1 MKWAFSKSILLMV
14 LVLLAIS
21 GHAQEETKQTVALS
35 PKVGNELL
43 KLQKLVE
50 EQQFAEAQSGLT
62 KMREMKNLSAYE
74 SAQIWNLTAYTHY
87 LTENYDAALQSYE
100 KVLSAGEIPLAL
112 QQSTL
117 NVMSQLYFTTE
128 KYDLALATVKRLI
141 AIVPDPSADTLV
153 LLGQAYYQGER
164 YAEAIGPIKEGVE
177 KQKSFGKA
185 PRENWLLLL
194 RSCYYETNNFQGMLA
209 VLKDLVRLYPK
220 DDYIVSMAGVY
231 SELGDFKKQMVLTEV
246 MYEKGLLNESSHIEN
261 LANLYLMHDLPY
273 KAAKLLEKEIAAG
286 NLETTDKRLELIAQ
300 AWFLARDDD
309 KAIPA
314 LEKAAK
320 ITSDG
325 ELYLRLA
332 QSYMNKEAWEK
343 ANISINNALDKGIK
357 RPDSA
362 HLMLGNSYINL
373 KEFNK
378 ARLAFE
384 AASQDERSSKAA
396 NQWLKYVNNELQ
408 RREALEQ
415 EIELK
420 EIKENE
426 LLKRSTQG

>member
-1 MKWAFSKSILLMV
+1 MKLMFSKPVLLIV
-14 LVLLAIS
+14 LVILAFN
-21 GHAQEETKQTVALS
+21 GLTQEETKQTVALS

-50 EQQFAEAQSGLT
+50 EQQFAEAQSGLV

-74 SAQIWNLTAYTHY
+74 TAQIWNLTAYTYY
-87 LTENYDAALQSYE
+87 LTENYDSALQSYE
-100 KVLSAGEIPLAL
+100 KVLSAGDIPLAL

-153 LLGQAYYQGER
+153 LLGQAYYQGGR
-164 YAEAIGPIKEGVE
+164 YAEAIGPIKQGVD

-194 RSCYYETNNFQGMLA
+194 RSCYYETNNFEGMLG
-209 VLKDLVRLYPK
+209 VLKDLVKLYPK

-246 MYEKGLLNESSHIEN
+246 MYEKGLLNTSSHIEN

-273 KAAKLLEKEIAAG
+273 KAAVLLEKEIATG
-286 NLETTDKRLELIAQ
+286 NLATNDKRLELIAQ
-300 AWFLARDDD
+300 AWFLARDDA

-314 LEKAAK
+314 LEKAANL
-320 ITSDG
+320 TTDG

-332 QSYMNKEAWEK
+332 QSYMNVEDWDK
-343 ANISINNALDKGIK
+343 ANISINKALDKGIK

-362 HLMLGNSYINL
+362 NLMLGNSYINL
-373 KEFNK
+373 KDFNK
-378 ARLAFE
+378 ARLAFQ
-384 AASQDERSSKAA
+384 AAAKDQRSSKAA

-408 RREALEQ
+408 RREMLEQ